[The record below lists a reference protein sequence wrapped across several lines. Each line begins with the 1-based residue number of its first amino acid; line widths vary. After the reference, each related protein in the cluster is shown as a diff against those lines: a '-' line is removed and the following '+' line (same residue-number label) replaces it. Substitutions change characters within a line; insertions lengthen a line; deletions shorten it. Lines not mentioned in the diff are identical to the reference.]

1 MSASSESAPIETASD
16 HPRAKRNEGASDVAR
31 LHVVIL
37 TNFVPPYR
45 LPLYEAL
52 GDRLLRLVV
61 LVSTPIEGN
70 RSWRPDTG
78 RLDVRI
84 QRTLSVQR
92 SWRHPGGFSEP
103 VRVHVPWDTLAQLR
117 RLQPDV
123 IVSGELGFRS
133 FFAALHC
140 IRRGR
145 PNRPKLVLW
154 ATLSERTE
162 HGRGRLRRVL
172 RGWLLRRADRVIVNG
187 ASGERYVRGLG
198 VRRDRIDRIPYVA
211 LPAFGDAGKAPR
223 AAAVLRHLLFAG
235 QLTGRKGLVPFLEKL
250 SEWSGAHPDREI
262 TLTVAGSGPAARALE
277 SFRSHGPLTV
287 RLLGEHDP
295 SELPALFAQA
305 DAFVFPTLADEW
317 GVVVNEALA
326 AGLPVLGSVHSQ
338 AVEELCEDGVTGW
351 VFDPED
357 EESTR
362 SAIQRAL
369 ATEPDALEAMRA
381 HARERVRSLT
391 PEWAAGRVLA
401 TIRATLSTIE

>member
-1 MSASSESAPIETASD
+1 MSASSESAPVETASD
-16 HPRAKRNEGASDVAR
+16 EPRPNGREGASDIASLR
-31 LHVVIL
+31 VVML

-52 GDRLLRLVV
+52 SDRLLRLVV
-61 LVSTPIEGN
+61 LVSTPVESN

-78 RLDVRI
+78 RLDVRV
-84 QRTLSVQR
+84 QHTLSVRR

-103 VRVHVPWDTLAQLR
+103 THVHVPWDTMAQLR
-117 RLQPDV
+117 RLRPDV

-133 FFAALHC
+133 LFAALHC
-140 IRRGR
+140 MGRG
-145 PNRPKLVLW
+145 RPKLVLW

-162 HGRGRLRRVL
+162 HGRGRLRHVL
-172 RGWLLRRADRVIVNG
+172 RAWLLRRANRVIVNG
-187 ASGERYVRGLG
+187 ASGERYVQGFG
-198 VRRDRIDRIPYVA
+198 VPRDRIDRIPYVA
-211 LPAFGDAGKAPR
+211 SPAFGDAGTAPR
-223 AAAVLRHLLFAG
+223 AGAVLRHLLFAG

-250 SEWSGAHPDREI
+250 GEWSGTHPDREI
-262 TLTVAGSGPAARALE
+262 TLTVAGSGPAERALE
-277 SFRSHGPLTV
+277 SFRSRGPLTI
-287 RLLGEHDP
+287 RLLGQQDP
-295 SELPALFAQA
+295 NELPALFAQA

-357 EESTR
+357 EDSTR

-369 ATEPDALEAMRA
+369 ATEPDELEAMRA

>member
-1 MSASSESAPIETASD
+1 MSTSSEPAPVETASD
-16 HPRAKRNEGASDVAR
+16 EPRSNRNEGASDVASLR
-31 LHVVIL
+31 VVML

-52 GDRLLRLVV
+52 GDRLSRLIV
-61 LVSTPIEGN
+61 LVSTPVEGN

-78 RLDVRI
+78 RLDVRV
-84 QRTLSVQR
+84 QRTLSVRR

-103 VRVHVPWDTLAQLR
+103 IHVHVPWDTMAQLR
-117 RLQPDV
+117 RLRPDV

-133 FFAALHC
+133 LFAALHC
-140 IRRGR
+140 MRRSS

-162 HGRGRLRRVL
+162 HGRGRLRHVL
-172 RGWLLRRADRVIVNG
+172 RGWLLRRANRVIVNG
-187 ASGERYVRGLG
+187 ASGERYVQGLG

-211 LPAFGDAGKAPR
+211 LPAFGDAGTTPR
-223 AAAVLRHLLFAG
+223 AGALRNLLFAG

-250 SEWSGAHPDREI
+250 GEWSGAHPDREI
-262 TLTVAGSGPAARALE
+262 TLTVAGSGPAERALE
-277 SFRSHGPLTV
+277 SFRSRGPLTI
-287 RLLGEHDP
+287 RLLGEQDP
-295 SELPALFAQA
+295 GELPALYAQA

-338 AVEELCEDGVTGW
+338 AVEELCDEGVTGW

-357 EESTR
+357 DDSTR
-362 SAIQRAL
+362 SALERAL
-369 ATEPDALEAMRA
+369 ATEPDELEAMRA

-391 PEWAAGRVLA
+391 PEWAAGRVLE